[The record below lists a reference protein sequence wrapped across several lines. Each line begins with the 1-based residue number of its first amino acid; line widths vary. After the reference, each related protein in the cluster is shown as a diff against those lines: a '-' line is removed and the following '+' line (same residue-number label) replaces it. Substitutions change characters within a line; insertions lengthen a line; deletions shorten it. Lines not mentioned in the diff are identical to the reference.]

1 MMRLDSR
8 VRLFASCLSA
18 LAGYVDALAFLR
30 LDGFFVSFMSGNST
44 QLGVGLAEGSTHALT
59 AGGLV
64 ASFVGGVFFGSL
76 VGQNFGN
83 RRRAAVLVLVTC
95 LLAAAAM
102 LANLSF
108 TPLAVVTMALAMGAE
123 NAIFVEDGDVRIGL
137 TYMTGALVNVGQRLA
152 QVATGGDRFS
162 WIPFLFQWAALVAG
176 AVGGAATYRSIGL
189 DGLWIAAFAA
199 SLLTIAAIRLRPS

>member
-1 MMRLDSR
+1 
-8 VRLFASCLSA
+8 
-18 LAGYVDALAFLR
+18 
-30 LDGFFVSFMSGNST
+30 
-44 QLGVGLAEGSTHALT
+44 
-59 AGGLV
+59 
-64 ASFVGGVFFGSL
+64 
-76 VGQNFGN
+76 
-83 RRRAAVLVLVTC
+83 
-95 LLAAAAM
+95 M